1 MEYNFREIEKKWQRQ
16 WVEDKTYH
24 VTEDQSKKKFYVL
37 NMFPYPS
44 GAGLHVGHPLGY
56 IASDI
61 YARYK
66 RQQGFNVLNPMGYDA
81 YGLPAEQYAI
91 QTGQHPEV
99 TTVANIARYR
109 EQLDKIGFSFDWSRE
124 VRTCDPGYYHWT
136 QWAFEKMF
144 QSFFCNSC
152 QKAQPIEKLIAHF
165 EQKGTE
171 GLDVAQSEPLEFT
184 ADEWRAMSDVEQQ
197 QTLMNYR
204 IAYLGETMV
213 NWCAGLGTV
222 LANDE
227 VVNGVS
233 ERGGYPVVQKKMRQW
248 CLRTSAY
255 SQRLLD
261 GLDTID
267 WSDSIKETQ
276 RNWIG
281 RSEGTEMEFAIAK
294 APSNSPAGGELEA
307 EWDKFKTA
315 HPFNY
320 ELLKEMAKE
329 NRKHAT
335 QAEAALWEALR
346 GSNLGEK
353 FRRQHIIG
361 DFIVD
366 FVSLS
371 VKLVIEV
378 DGGYHNDSEQKKA
391 DELRTE
397 FLEKTGFKVLRFT
410 NEQVLQDTDKT
421 IEEIK
426 ANLKALSPAGR
437 AGEGLPSFTIFTTR
451 ADTIFGVTFMV
462 LAPESELVDQLTTP
476 EQRAEVDEYLAY
488 VKKRTE
494 LDRMANHTVTGVFSG
509 SYAVNPFTGDN
520 IPIWISEYVLAG
532 YGTGA
537 IMAVPAHDSRDYTFA
552 HHFNLPIIPLIEGA
566 DVSEQSFDAKE
577 GIVQNSPAEGKQT
590 LDGFSLNGLT
600 VKEAIAATKQF
611 VTEKGLGRVKVNYRL
626 RDAIFS
632 RQRYWG
638 EPFPVYYKDGMPQ
651 MLPEECL
658 PLELPEIETYKPTE
672 SGEPPLGRA
681 KMWAWDV
688 EKRQIVDKALVDNK
702 TVFPL
707 ELNTMPGF
715 AGSSA
720 YYLRYMD
727 PTDDKALVSKAADEY
742 WQNVDLYVGGC
753 EHATGH
759 LIYSRFW
766 NKFLFDLGVS
776 CKEEPFQK
784 LVNQGMIQGR
794 SNFVYRVNCDDHS
807 KAPVFVSAGL
817 KDQYDTTPIHV
828 DVNIV
833 SADVLDI
840 NAFRKWRPEY
850 ENAEFVLED
859 GKYVCGWAVEKMSK
873 SMFNVVNPDM
883 IVERYGADTLRLYEM
898 FLGPVEQS
906 KPWDTNGIDGCHRFL
921 KKFWNLY
928 YDNRTDELLVN
939 DDEPSKDSMKSL
951 HKLIKKVS
959 DDIEKFSYNTSISAF
974 MIAVGELQQQKCHAK
989 AVLEP
994 LAVLIAPFAP
1004 HIAEELWHAMG
1015 HTTTVCDAQ
1024 WPVFN
1029 PDFLVESE
1037 MQLTVSFNGKAR
1049 FQKKF
1054 PADATNDAIQAAVL
1068 ADEQSQKYLDGK
1080 QVVKVIVVPKKIVNV
1095 VVK

>member
-1 MEYNFREIEKKWQRQ
+1 MEYNFREIEKRWQSQ
-16 WVEDKTYH
+16 WVKDKTYH
-24 VTEDQSKKKFYVL
+24 TTEDPAKEKFYVL

-66 RQQGFNVLNPMGYDA
+66 RLKGFNVLNPMGYDA

-109 EQLDKIGFSFDWSRE
+109 QQLDNIGFSFDWDRE
-124 VRTCDPGYYHWT
+124 IRTCDPKYYHWT

-144 QSFFCNSC
+144 GSFFCNSC
-152 QKAQPIEKLIAHF
+152 QKAQPIEKLVEHF
-165 EQKGTE
+165 NEKGTE
-171 GLDVAQSEPLEFT
+171 GLDVAESEHLEFT
-184 ADEWRAMSDVEQQ
+184 AEEWRAMSDVEQQ
-197 QTLMNYR
+197 KTLMNYR

-233 ERGGYPVVQKKMRQW
+233 ERGGFPVVQKKMQQW

-261 GLDTID
+261 GLETVD

-276 RNWIG
+276 KNWIG
-281 RSEGTEMEFAIAK
+281 RSEGTEMQFRI
-294 APSNSPAGGELEA
+294 APSS
-307 EWDKFKTA
+307 
-315 HPFNY
+315 
-320 ELLKEMAKE
+320 
-329 NRKHAT
+329 
-335 QAEAALWEALR
+335 
-346 GSNLGEK
+346 
-353 FRRQHIIG
+353 
-361 DFIVD
+361 
-366 FVSLS
+366 
-371 VKLVIEV
+371 
-378 DGGYHNDSEQKKA
+378 
-391 DELRTE
+391 
-397 FLEKTGFKVLRFT
+397 TGR
-410 NEQVLQDTDKT
+410 D
-421 IEEIK
+421 
-426 ANLKALSPAGR
+426 
-437 AGEGLPSFTIFTTR
+437 GEGLLTIFTTR

-462 LAPESELVDQLTTP
+462 LAPESELVAQLTTA
-476 EQRAEVDEYLAY
+476 EHKAEVDDYLAY

-494 LDRMANHTVTGVFSG
+494 LDRMANHNVTGVFSG
-509 SYAVNPFTGDN
+509 SYAVNPFTGEN

-537 IMAVPAHDSRDYTFA
+537 IMAVPAHDSRDYAFA
-552 HHFNLPIIPLIEGA
+552 KHFKLPITPLIEGA
-566 DVSEQSFDAKE
+566 DVSEESFDAKE
-577 GIVQNSPAEGKQT
+577 GIVCNSPAAGKET
-590 LDGFSLNGLT
+590 LDGFSLNGLS
-600 VKEAIAATKQF
+600 VKEAIAKTKQF
-611 VTEKGLGRVKVNYRL
+611 VTEKGMGRVKVNYRL

-651 MLPEECL
+651 MVPEDCL
-658 PLELPEIETYKPTE
+658 PLLLPEIETYKPTE
-672 SGEPPLGRA
+672 TGEPPLGRA
-681 KMWAWDV
+681 KMWAWDT
-688 EKRQIVDKALVDNK
+688 EKRQVVDKALVDNK

-727 PTDDKALVSKAADEY
+727 PHNDTCLVGKDADNY

-794 SNFVYRVNCDDHS
+794 SNFVYRVNRTAPS
-807 KAPVFVSAGL
+807 NSPQGENGVTSTANGSLSSERAGGEAAPVFVSYNL
-817 KDQYDTTPIHV
+817 RKDYDVTPIHV

-840 NAFRKWRPEY
+840 EAFKAWRPEY
-850 ENAEFVLED
+850 ANAEFVLED
-859 GKYVCGWAVEKMSK
+859 GKYICGWAVEKMSK

-883 IVERYGADTLRLYEM
+883 IVEKYGADTLRLYEM
-898 FLGPVEQS
+898 FLGPVEAS
-906 KPWDTNGIDGCHRFL
+906 KPWDTNGIDGCFRFL
-921 KKFWNLY
+921 KKFWALFY
-928 YDNRTDELLVN
+928 ENRTDEFLPS
-939 DDEPSKDSMKSL
+939 DAEPTADNLKSL
-951 HKLIKKVS
+951 HKLIKKVTE
-959 DDIEKFSYNTSISAF
+959 DIEHFSYNTSISAF
-974 MIAVGELQQQKCHAK
+974 MIAVGELAQQKCRSK
-989 AVLEP
+989 QVLEQ
-994 LAVLIAPFAP
+994 LVVLIAPFAP
-1004 HIAEELWHAMG
+1004 HIAEELWHALG
-1015 HTTTVCDAQ
+1015 NTTTVCDAQ

-1029 PDFLVESE
+1029 PQYLVESE
-1037 MQLTVSFNGKAR
+1037 VQLTVSFNGKAR

-1054 PADATNDAIQAAVL
+1054 AADATNDEIQAAVL
-1068 ADEQSQKYLDGK
+1068 ADEQSKKYLDGK
-1080 QVVKVIVVPKKIVNV
+1080 TVVKVIVVPKKIVNV
-1095 VVK
+1095 VIK

>member
-1 MEYNFREIEKKWQRQ
+1 MEYNFREIEKRWQSQ
-16 WVEDKTYH
+16 WVKDKTYH
-24 VTEDQSKKKFYVL
+24 TTEDSAKEKFYVL

-66 RQQGFNVLNPMGYDA
+66 RLKGFNVLNPMGYDA

-109 EQLDKIGFSFDWSRE
+109 QQLDNIGFSFDWDRE
-124 VRTCDPGYYHWT
+124 IRTCDPKYYHWT

-144 QSFFCNSC
+144 GSFFCNSC
-152 QKAQPIEKLIAHF
+152 QKAEPIEKLVEYF
-165 EQKGTE
+165 NEKGTE
-171 GLDVAQSEPLEFT
+171 GLDVAESEHLEFT
-184 ADEWRAMSDVEQQ
+184 AEEWRAMSDVEKQK
-197 QTLMNYR
+197 TLMNYR

-233 ERGGYPVVQKKMRQW
+233 ERGGFPVVQKKMQQW

-261 GLDTID
+261 GLDTVD

-276 RNWIG
+276 KNWIG
-281 RSEGTEMEFAIAK
+281 RSEGTEM
-294 APSNSPAGGELEA
+294 
-307 EWDKFKTA
+307 
-315 HPFNY
+315 
-320 ELLKEMAKE
+320 
-329 NRKHAT
+329 
-335 QAEAALWEALR
+335 Q
-346 GSNLGEK
+346 
-353 FRRQHIIG
+353 
-361 DFIVD
+361 
-366 FVSLS
+366 
-371 VKLVIEV
+371 
-378 DGGYHNDSEQKKA
+378 
-391 DELRTE
+391 
-397 FLEKTGFKVLRFT
+397 FKVAG
-410 NEQVLQDTDKT
+410 QDFD
-421 IEEIK
+421 
-426 ANLKALSPAGR
+426 
-437 AGEGLPSFTIFTTR
+437 FTIFTTR

-462 LAPESELVDQLTTP
+462 LAPESELVAQLTTK
-476 EQRAEVDEYLAY
+476 EHKAEVDEYLAY

-494 LDRMANHTVTGVFSG
+494 LDRMANRNVTGVFSG
-509 SYAVNPFTGDN
+509 SYAVNPFTGEN

-537 IMAVPAHDSRDYTFA
+537 IMAVPAHDSRDYAFA
-552 HHFNLPIIPLIEGA
+552 KHFNLPITPLIEGA
-566 DVSEQSFDAKE
+566 DVSEESFDAKE
-577 GIVQNSPAEGKQT
+577 GIVCNSPAAGKET
-590 LDGFSLNGLT
+590 LDGFSLNGLS
-600 VKEAIAATKQF
+600 VKEAIAKTKQF
-611 VTEKGLGRVKVNYRL
+611 VTEKGMGRVKVNYRL

-651 MLPEECL
+651 MVPEDCL
-658 PLELPEIETYKPTE
+658 PLLLPEIETYKPTE
-672 SGEPPLGRA
+672 TGEPPLGRA

-688 EKRQIVDKALVDNK
+688 EKRQVVDKALVDNK

-727 PTDDKALVSKAADEY
+727 PHNDTCLVGKDADNY

-776 CKEEPFQK
+776 CKEEPYQK

-794 SNFVYRVNCDDHS
+794 SNFVYRINRTAPSNSPQGENGVASTANGS
-807 KAPVFVSAGL
+807 LSSERAGGEAAPVFVSYNL
-817 KDQYDTTPIHV
+817 RKDYDVTPIHV

-840 NAFRKWRPEY
+840 EAFKAWRPEY
-850 ENAEFVLED
+850 ANAEFVLED
-859 GKYVCGWAVEKMSK
+859 GKYICGWAVEKMSK

-883 IVERYGADTLRLYEM
+883 IVEKYGADTLRLYEM
-898 FLGPVEQS
+898 FLGPVEAS
-906 KPWDTNGIDGCHRFL
+906 KPWDTNGIDGCFRFL
-921 KKFWNLY
+921 KKFWALFY
-928 YDNRTDELLVN
+928 ENRTDEFLPT
-939 DDEPSKDSMKSL
+939 DAEPTADNLKSL
-951 HKLIKKVS
+951 HKLIKKVTE
-959 DDIEKFSYNTSISAF
+959 DIENFSYNTSISAF
-974 MIAVGELQQQKCHAK
+974 MIAVGELAQQKCHAK
-989 AVLEP
+989 QVLEQ
-994 LAVLIAPFAP
+994 LVVLIAPFAP
-1004 HIAEELWHAMG
+1004 HIAEELWHALG
-1015 HTTTVCDAQ
+1015 NATTVCDAA

-1029 PDFLVESE
+1029 PQYLVESE
-1037 MQLTVSFNGKAR
+1037 VQLTVSFNGKAR

-1054 PADATNDAIQAAVL
+1054 AADATNDEIQAAVL
-1068 ADEQSQKYLDGK
+1068 ADEQSAKYLDGK

-1095 VVK
+1095 VIK

>member
-1 MEYNFREIEKKWQRQ
+1 MEYNFREIEKRWQSQ
-16 WVEDKTYH
+16 WVKDKTYH
-24 VTEDQSKKKFYVL
+24 TTEDSAKEKFYVL

-66 RQQGFNVLNPMGYDA
+66 RLKGFNVLNPMGYDA

-109 EQLDKIGFSFDWSRE
+109 QQLDNIGFSFDWDRE
-124 VRTCDPGYYHWT
+124 IRTCDPKYYHWT

-144 QSFFCNSC
+144 GSFFCNSC
-152 QKAQPIEKLIAHF
+152 QKAEPIEKLVEHF
-165 EQKGTE
+165 NEKGTE
-171 GLDVAQSEPLEFT
+171 GLDVAESEHLEFT
-184 ADEWRAMSDVEQQ
+184 ADEWRAMSDVEKQK
-197 QTLMNYR
+197 TLMNYR

-233 ERGGYPVVQKKMRQW
+233 ERGGFPVVQKKMQQW

-261 GLDTID
+261 GLDTVD

-276 RNWIG
+276 KNWIG
-281 RSEGTEMEFAIAK
+281 RSEGTEM
-294 APSNSPAGGELEA
+294 
-307 EWDKFKTA
+307 
-315 HPFNY
+315 
-320 ELLKEMAKE
+320 
-329 NRKHAT
+329 
-335 QAEAALWEALR
+335 Q
-346 GSNLGEK
+346 
-353 FRRQHIIG
+353 
-361 DFIVD
+361 
-366 FVSLS
+366 
-371 VKLVIEV
+371 
-378 DGGYHNDSEQKKA
+378 
-391 DELRTE
+391 
-397 FLEKTGFKVLRFT
+397 FKVAG
-410 NEQVLQDTDKT
+410 QDFD
-421 IEEIK
+421 
-426 ANLKALSPAGR
+426 
-437 AGEGLPSFTIFTTR
+437 FTIFTTR

-462 LAPESELVDQLTTP
+462 LAPESELVAQLTTA
-476 EQRAEVDEYLAY
+476 EHKAEVDEYLAY

-494 LDRMANHTVTGVFSG
+494 LDRMANRNVTGVFSG
-509 SYAVNPFTGDN
+509 SYAVNPFTGEN

-537 IMAVPAHDSRDYTFA
+537 IMAVPAHDSRDYAFA
-552 HHFNLPIIPLIEGA
+552 KHFNLPITPLIEGA
-566 DVSEQSFDAKE
+566 DVSEESFDAKE
-577 GIVQNSPAEGKQT
+577 GIVCNSPAAGKET
-590 LDGFSLNGLT
+590 LDGFSLNGLS
-600 VKEAIAATKQF
+600 VKEAIAKTKQF
-611 VTEKGLGRVKVNYRL
+611 VTEKGMGRVKVNYRL

-651 MLPEECL
+651 MVPEDCL
-658 PLELPEIETYKPTE
+658 PLLLPEIETYKPTE
-672 SGEPPLGRA
+672 TGEPPLGRA

-688 EKRQIVDKALVDNK
+688 EKRQVVDKALVDNK

-727 PTDDKALVSKAADEY
+727 PHNDTCLVGKDADNY

-776 CKEEPFQK
+776 CKEEPYQK

-794 SNFVYRVNCDDHS
+794 SNFVYRINRTAPSNSPQGEDGVTSTSNGS
-807 KAPVFVSAGL
+807 LSSERAGGEAAPVFVSYNL
-817 KDQYDTTPIHV
+817 RKDYDVTPIHV

-840 NAFRKWRPEY
+840 EAFKAWRPEY
-850 ENAEFVLED
+850 ANAEFVLED
-859 GKYVCGWAVEKMSK
+859 GKYICGWAVEKMSK

-883 IVERYGADTLRLYEM
+883 IVEKYGADTLRLYEM
-898 FLGPVEQS
+898 FLGPVEAS
-906 KPWDTNGIDGCHRFL
+906 KPWDTNGIDGCFRFL
-921 KKFWNLY
+921 KKFWALFY
-928 YDNRTDELLVN
+928 ENRTDEFLPT
-939 DDEPSKDSMKSL
+939 DAEPTADNLKSL
-951 HKLIKKVS
+951 HKLIKKVTE
-959 DDIEKFSYNTSISAF
+959 DIENFSYNTSISAF
-974 MIAVGELQQQKCHAK
+974 MIAVGELAQQKCRAK
-989 AVLEP
+989 QVLEQ
-994 LAVLIAPFAP
+994 LVVLIAPFAP
-1004 HIAEELWHAMG
+1004 HIAEELWHALG
-1015 HTTTVCDAQ
+1015 NATTVCDAA

-1029 PDFLVESE
+1029 PQYLVESE
-1037 MQLTVSFNGKAR
+1037 VQLTVSFNGKAR

-1054 PADATNDAIQAAVL
+1054 AADATNEEIQAAVL
-1068 ADEQSQKYLDGK
+1068 ADEQSAKYLDGK
-1080 QVVKVIVVPKKIVNV
+1080 TVVKVIVVPKKIVNV
-1095 VVK
+1095 VIK